1 MKFEK
6 GDTVEIKE
14 GLDSGVLGV
23 IEEVEGDDIL
33 WVNFEDNG
41 LAWIEAKE
49 VTLYSKANK
58 KTEESR

>member
-1 MKFEK
+1 MKIEK

-23 IEEVEGDDIL
+23 VEDVESDDIL

-41 LAWIEAKE
+41 LAWIESKD
-49 VTLYSKANK
+49 VTLYK
-58 KTEESR
+58 KGVSIR